1 MSDSE
6 QTANSQRVL
15 LVRNTAWNQ
24 GAQLARMLSQFIL
37 LPFIVNRIGAT
48 EAGIYFLALSFTGY
62 FGILDSSFSQPLI
75 KFIAEYRA
83 TGEEDKLRA
92 SVRAVFRVF
101 AGVGVIAALLLGAA
115 GIWALGILEVPLDQ
129 TSMARA
135 TLAVAAVA
143 SLVTWPMTTYDNILR
158 GIQRFDLVSKIS
170 IAVTAVAFTG
180 QLVAILAGLGP
191 PALIGIMLASIAGG
205 MGVSRHL
212 ARRELPEIRSGP
224 GAPGSISKRLARF
237 AGTLFLIGL
246 TDLVIYQVDRT
257 IISVTAGVAAV
268 TIYEF
273 AARFHKVPRDLHA
286 IAVSAGLPAASELDA
301 AGDRKRLATLMSDG
315 TRFTVAV
322 VLPVT
327 VTILALGRPLTASY
341 APAEA
346 WAPLVIF
353 TSYWILNANTGI
365 PSVILAGMGRLKV
378 LLAYA
383 YAVAALNLVLS
394 IILARRY
401 GVSGVVAGTT
411 ISYAL
416 PFPVFLVISI
426 RLIGVRFFEF
436 VRRAWWPAYPMAA
449 LLGAVLLLVAD
460 PLTRTQ
466 NFVLTAGTGVIAVG
480 VYIVVFWTFAV
491 TRDERKDFIDAL
503 AGRRQALPSESLTE
517 EEMAVTPAMPADTD
531 IQEEGSV

>member
-1 MSDSE
+1 MSESKPAHE
-6 QTANSQRVL
+6 SRRVL

-24 GAQLARMLSQFIL
+24 GAQLVRMLSQFIL
-37 LPFIVNRIGAT
+37 LPFVVNRIGAT
-48 EAGIYFLALSFTGY
+48 AAGIYFLALSFTAY
-62 FGILDSSFSQPLI
+62 FGILDASFSQPLI

-83 TGEEDKLRA
+83 TGEDDKLRA

-101 AGVGVIAALLLGAA
+101 TGVGIVAAVLLGAA
-115 GIWALGILEVPLDQ
+115 GLWALGILEIPQDQ
-129 TSMARA
+129 ATVARS
-135 TLAVAAVA
+135 TFAVAAVA
-143 SLVTWPMTTYDNILR
+143 SLITWPMTTYDNILR
-158 GIQRFDLVSKIS
+158 GIQRFDLVSKVS
-170 IAVTAVAFTG
+170 IAVTTVAFTG
-180 QLVAILAGLGP
+180 QLIAIVTGLGP
-191 PALIGIMLASIAGG
+191 PVLIGITLASVAAG

-224 GAPGSISKRLARF
+224 GAPGSISKRLAGF

-257 IISVTAGVAAV
+257 VVSVTAGVAAV

-286 IAVSAGLPAASELDA
+286 IAVSAGMPAASELDA
-301 AGDRKRLATLMSDG
+301 AGDRERLAKLMSDG
-315 TRFTVAV
+315 TRFTVAI

-327 VTILALGRPLTASY
+327 VAILALGRPLASSY

-346 WAPLVIF
+346 WGPLVIF

-378 LLAYA
+378 LLVYA

-394 IILARRY
+394 ILLSRRY

-416 PFPVFLVISI
+416 AFPVFLAISM
-426 RLIGVRFFEF
+426 REIGVRFFEF
-436 VRRAWWPAYPMAA
+436 ARRAWWPAYPMAA
-449 LLGAVLLLVAD
+449 LLGAVLLIAAG
-460 PLTRTQ
+460 PLTRSR
-466 NFVLTAGTGVIAVG
+466 NFVLTTGTGVLAVG
-480 VYIVVFWTFAV
+480 IYLAVFWAVAV
-491 TRDERKDFIDAL
+491 TRDERKDFMDAL
-503 AGRRQALPSESLTE
+503 TGKRQALPSESLAE
-517 EEMAVTPAMPADTD
+517 EEMAVVPDAPGDAEATEREPK
-531 IQEEGSV
+531 